1 MAKYQL
7 TATIVVADEPGI
19 IGVARK
25 KRGSKTNSISDVQDA
40 LAELFDLV
48 DGERN
53 PVYKGLKVTSLEVSS
68 TGTVG
73 PI

>member
-25 KRGSKTNSISDVQDA
+25 KRGGQTDGISNALDA

-53 PVYKGLKVTSLEVSS
+53 PVYKGLEVTSLEVSG
-68 TGTVG
+68 TGTGG